1 MTKRSNNSEALTYNE
16 YHSFLQETNKPKVLK
31 NAAYY
36 LKQYSFFKDLA
47 DAMPCAIYM
56 LNYSTQEY
64 LFVSESC
71 KNIIGYSSEECLKM
85 GQKEWAMRCMN
96 KDDIK
101 IYSDSVFSHFVESAK
116 QLPKD
121 EIKNCRFSINYRLKR
136 KDGVTIKI
144 LQQSVILE
152 TNKKGYP
159 VLVLG
164 IITDITA
171 HKSDDKMTFSISHY
185 NPKIGFKTIT
195 SDSFFVEENK
205 LTLREKEV
213 IKHIVYGHNTSQI
226 ANVLFISPFT
236 VRAHRRNILEKI
248 NCKNVAEL
256 VNYAINTGIA

>member
-1 MTKRSNNSEALTYNE
+1 MTNRSKVGEALTYNE
-16 YHSFLQETNKPKVLK
+16 YHSFLQDGDKPKVLK
-31 NAAYY
+31 NTDYY
-36 LKQYSFFKDLA
+36 LKQYSFFKDFA

-85 GQKEWAMRCMN
+85 GQKEWATRCMH

-101 IYSDSVFSHFVESAK
+101 IFSDSVFSHFVESAK

-136 KDGVTIKI
+136 KDGVVIKI

-152 TNKKGYP
+152 TNNIGYP
-159 VLVLG
+159 LLSLG
-164 IITDITA
+164 ILTDITA
-171 HKSDDKMTFSISHY
+171 HKSDNKMVFSISHY
-185 NPKIGFKTIT
+185 SPKTGFKTIS
-195 SDSFFVEENK
+195 SDSFFAADNK

-226 ANVLFISPFT
+226 ANILFISPFT
-236 VRAHRRNILEKI
+236 VRAHRRNILEKT
-248 NCKNVAEL
+248 NCKNVAE
-256 VNYAINTGIA
+256 VINYAINSGIA